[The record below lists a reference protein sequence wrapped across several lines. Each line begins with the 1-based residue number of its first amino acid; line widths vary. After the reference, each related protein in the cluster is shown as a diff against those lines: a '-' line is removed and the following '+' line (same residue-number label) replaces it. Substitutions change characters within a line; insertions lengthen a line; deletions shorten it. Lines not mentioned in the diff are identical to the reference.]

1 MIVDMNVFL
10 GRWPFAPLKYE
21 TAEDILTLLDR
32 AGIDKAV
39 VTSLNSVFYYDAEIG
54 NREVGEA
61 SKRYPDRLI
70 PFVVINP
77 HLRRWRE
84 HLVAC
89 IERYG
94 ARGIKLHPDYH
105 KYSLVADRRAGGE
118 VTALLEEAAARNL
131 PVYLQTSLY
140 DMRHHPGYC
149 LVWESPIAEVTQ
161 ALELYPK
168 NQFVVSGAR
177 WFGSRARDLIKHA
190 ERAGIDNFSI
200 ATDGI
205 GGPWDGVRGLVSQIG
220 SSRILFSSR
229 TPVLYSEAS
238 KEMVEQSEIGP
249 EDKAKILGG
258 NAARLLG
265 LPG

>member
-1 MIVDMNVFL
+1 MILDMCALL

-21 TAEDILTLLDR
+21 TAEDILGLMDR

-77 HLRRWRE
+77 HLLRWQE
-84 HLVAC
+84 HLREC
-89 IERYG
+89 IEKYG
-94 ARGIKLHPDYH
+94 AKGIKLHPDFH

-118 VTALLEEAAARNL
+118 VTRLMEEAATQEL
-131 PVYLQTSLY
+131 PVYIQTSLY
-140 DMRHHPGYC
+140 DMRHHPGC
-149 LVWESPIAEVTQ
+149 CFVWEVPIAEVAQ
-161 ALELYPK
+161 ALELYPR
-168 NQFVVSGAR
+168 NYFVVGGGR
-177 WFGSRARDLIKHA
+177 WFASRAQELIKHG
-190 ERAGIDNFSI
+190 ERAGIQNFSI

-205 GGPWDGVRGLVSQIG
+205 GGRWDGVRGLVTQLG

-229 TPVLYSEAS
+229 TPILYSEAS
-238 KEMVEQSEIGP
+238 KQMVEQSEIDP

-265 LPG
+265 LPA

>member
-1 MIVDMNVFL
+1 MILDMNVFL

-21 TAEDILTLLDR
+21 SAEDILTLLDR

-54 NREVGEA
+54 NREAGEA

-70 PFVVINP
+70 PFAVINP
-77 HLRRWRE
+77 HLRRWGE
-84 HLVAC
+84 HLTEC
-89 IERYG
+89 LERYG

-105 KYSLVADRRAGGE
+105 KYRLVGDRRAGDE
-118 VTALLEEAAARNL
+118 VTALMEIAANHNL

-149 LVWESPIAEVTQ
+149 LVWESPIAEVAQ
-161 ALELYPK
+161 ALERYPK
-168 NQFVVSGAR
+168 NRFVVSGAR
-177 WFGSRARDLIKHA
+177 WFGTRARELITYG
-190 ERAGIDNFSI
+190 ERAGIQNFSI

-205 GGPWDGVRGLVSQIG
+205 GGPWDGVRGLVNQIG

-238 KEMVEQSEIGP
+238 KELVEQSEIAP

-265 LPG
+265 LPE